1 MSIFR
6 DLRDAYLKRLC
17 TEKVLGLRKGV
28 LNIADVS
35 SDSSKAI
42 SAKLIEKLQERLGCT
57 VEESAF
63 PGQTL
68 GTAFATYTKDYLDA
82 AFNRLQHIRPGNWF
96 MSTSQSNRGIGAFN
110 QYAHLVEIQRI
121 LIEHPNLKTAL
132 GSDYLITP
140 DIVVGRHPVDDAELN
155 SQEQLFATDEL
166 ISRRSPLRKSNT
178 SPNHLPTLHA
188 SISCKWTMRSDRAQN
203 TRTEALNLIRNRKG
217 NAPHIVVVS
226 FEPLPTRLASI
237 ALGTGDVD
245 CTYHAALDELIEA
258 ARETGRTDQLE
269 LLNDLIN
276 GQRLRD
282 ISDLPLDLA
291 V

>member
-1 MSIFR
+1 MSIFH

-17 TEKVLGLRKGV
+17 TEKVLGMRDGV
-28 LNIADVS
+28 FNIADKG
-35 SDSSKAI
+35 SDSSKVIA
-42 SAKLIEKLQERLGCT
+42 ARLVGTLQKRLDCK
-57 VEESAF
+57 VVESAF

-82 AFNRLQHIRPGNWF
+82 AFARLRHIRPGDWF
-96 MSTSQSNRGIGAFN
+96 MSTTQSSRGIGAFN

-121 LIEHPNLKTAL
+121 LIEHPNLKTAM

-140 DIVVGRHPVDDAELN
+140 DIVVGRQPIEDTELN
-155 SQEQLFATDEL
+155 SHGPLFDAAEP
-166 ISRRSPLRKSNT
+166 ISRRSPLRKSNAT
-178 SPNHLPTLHA
+178 PLHLPMLHA

-217 NAPHIVVVS
+217 NTPHIVVVT

-245 CTYHAALDELIEA
+245 CTYHAALDELIDA

-269 LLNDLIN
+269 MLNDLIN